1 MATTAA
7 ALTGAI
13 AGAVAGVAATVAF
26 TARTKSGSAKA
37 VVNRLHHLPG
47 LAKPMASY
55 SQVAEVNVPSGGA
68 PRLLYLA
75 GQTGHDESGK
85 LASGGAGPQTEQCF
99 ANLATSLKGMGMT
112 MEDLVKINVYLTSA
126 DDLSAYRDAH
136 IRALGEIQPA
146 STLVIVKALA
156 GPEMVV
162 EIEAVAAGV

>member
-55 SQVAEVNVPSGGA
+55 SQVAEVDVPSGGA

-75 GQTGHDESGK
+75 GQTGHDASGK

-126 DDLSAYRDAH
+126 DDLGAYRDAH

>member
-26 TARTKSGSAKA
+26 TAARKSTS
-37 VVNRLHHLPG
+37 VVKRIHHLPG

-55 SQVAEVNVPSGGA
+55 SQVAEVSGGVQK
-68 PRLLYLA
+68 RLLYLA

-85 LASGGAGPQTEQCF
+85 LAAGGAGPQTEQCF
-99 ANLATSLKGMGMT
+99 ANIDSTLKAMGLT
-112 MEDLVKINVYLTSA
+112 MDDLVKINVYLTSA
-126 DDLSAYRDAH
+126 DDLGAYRDAH
-136 IRALGEIQPA
+136 IRALNGIQPA

-156 GPEMVV
+156 GPDMVV
-162 EIEAVAAGV
+162 EIEAVAAGA

>member
-26 TARTKSGSAKA
+26 TARKKSGSAKGI
-37 VVNRLHHLPG
+37 VNRLHHLPG

-126 DDLSAYRDAH
+126 DDLGAYRDAH

>member
-126 DDLSAYRDAH
+126 DDLGAYRDAH

-156 GPEMVV
+156 VSEMVV

>member
-26 TARTKSGSAKA
+26 TARKKSGSAKA

-55 SQVAEVNVPSGGA
+55 SQVAEVDVPSGGA

-75 GQTGHDESGK
+75 GQTGHNESGK

-126 DDLSAYRDAH
+126 DDLGAYRDAH